1 VEDVAKI
8 QQFLIYLKEDDPG
21 TVLDLAVMTFEG
33 QLIAATRPTLDTAL
47 TENLVPLLAELAQ
60 TARDLV
66 AMFDPEPLET
76 VYMRAYNRAD
86 NLWRTGEI
94 LIGLQPL
101 IDPYLF
107 VVCLDWSH
115 AKLQMPPAWQ
125 RPETH
130 EQLSVMLLI

>member
-1 VEDVAKI
+1 
-8 QQFLIYLKEDDPG
+8 
-21 TVLDLAVMTFEG
+21 
-33 QLIAATRPTLDTAL
+33 
-47 TENLVPLLAELAQ
+47 
-60 TARDLV
+60 
-66 AMFDPEPLET
+66 MFDPEPLET